1 MPNVTVVPNDHVII
15 VDGAPLRFD
24 FDADPAL
31 HAIQWRNG
39 GGHVEMAG
47 GANRVLGEGDYA
59 EEVAPFVAL
68 WEAEKARLDA
78 QAQAAEAE
86 YNRPENAHKRKVMDA
101 QAQARS
107 MLMARVQS
115 ALLRTENF
123 TSEEFSLFAAAELFP
138 FWTAGETYAAGQR
151 IQHESI
157 VYEVIQ
163 DVTALENQ
171 PPDAGGMLAVYRPL
185 SVNAEAGTEP
195 DGGKDNPFPYLYGMD
210 VKNGSYYSYNGKLYL
225 AKADMTPC
233 VWEPGTAGLWQ
244 WELVEKTA

>member
-1 MPNVTVVPNDHVII
+1 MPNVTVVPSDRLII
-15 VDGAPLRFD
+15 VDGEALSFPYDAPEG
-24 FDADPAL
+24 L
-31 HAIQWRNG
+31 HALQWSG
-39 GGHVEMAG
+39 ETGHMEIRGKNNIELVES
-47 GANRVLGEGDYA
+47 DYA
-59 EEVAPFVAL
+59 GTVAPFVAL

-86 YNRPENAHKRKVMDA
+86 YNRPENVHKRKVMGA

-195 DGGKDNPFPYLYGMD
+195 DGGKDNPFPYLHGMD